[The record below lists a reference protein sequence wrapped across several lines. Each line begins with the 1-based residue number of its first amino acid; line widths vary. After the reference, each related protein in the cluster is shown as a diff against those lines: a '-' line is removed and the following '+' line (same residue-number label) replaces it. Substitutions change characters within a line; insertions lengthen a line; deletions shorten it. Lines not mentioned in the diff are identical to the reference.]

1 MERNGLLPTL
11 LLTTQNASSIG
22 EPIDYGV
29 CREMLQKSIGNTWYK
44 DILYLA
50 FFNTIQ
56 NEIDTPSGITHRLYK
71 RELRNQAIVVMHLS
85 ILIPGGKGA
94 GNGWGFDK
102 KFKNWVK
109 CPVGGILR

>member
-29 CREMLQKSIGNTWYK
+29 CREMLEKSIGNTWYK

-56 NEIDTPSGITHRLYK
+56 NEIDTPSGITYRLYK
-71 RELRNQAIVVMHLS
+71 RELRNQAIVVKHK
-85 ILIPGGKGA
+85 ILYSWELKIA
-94 GNGWGFDK
+94 SNRMMENNNCI
-102 KFKNWVK
+102 KN
-109 CPVGGILR
+109 CQTN